1 MLEFITNNNNMS
13 QDKIRNFSIIA
24 HIDHGK
30 STLADRLIEKTGV
43 LSQREM
49 EDQILDNMDIERER
63 GITIKSQAVRMK
75 YKAKDGEE
83 YTLNLIDTP
92 GHVDFNYEVSRSL
105 AACDGAIL
113 VVDASQGVEAQ
124 TLANVYLA
132 IDNNLEILPVIN
144 KIDLP
149 NARPDEVKKEIR
161 NKFSAGSI
169 IMQYHNG
176 KENIDSEVQIVM
188 KDGEIKWVKIVA
200 KILSNPI
207 TSEIMEFVYIQ
218 DVTEKHTIKSIMDKC
233 IHTEYDCIGLINTIN
248 GQSMIFNY
256 RNTYDEMKIRK
267 KNLFAD
273 EIDTF
278 INNNIGEE
286 ERETARKEYALDN
299 IKKQLKKND
308 NYYFYHNITSNIEKG
323 VRRKKIHFQ
332 YLDSAVNKNEI
343 LFMVTDVTDIYEKER
358 KNSERLA
365 KALEEAKQAA
375 KAKSEFLARMSHEIR
390 TPLNAIVGLSE
401 DNLSYEE
408 KCPPEVIENSHD
420 IMNASQTLLEIV
432 GNILDINKIESNK
445 MELVEKTYDF
455 KDEITKMC
463 KVTATRIGDKPIDF
477 KLNIAE
483 DIPYE
488 LNGDKGKVKEII
500 NNLLTNAIK
509 YTNEGE
515 INLTIKCVNDLNKN
529 ISNLMITCRD
539 TGRGIKK
546 ENISKLFTKFERLD
560 IEKNTTTEG
569 TGLGLAITKAL
580 VDMMGGNINVQS
592 QFGQGSIFIINLPQ
606 KISKIS
612 KPMTEEELMDTARK
626 LYSNKIDTTIIKN
639 DSNINNTSNYGNKK
653 ILIVDDN
660 KLNIK
665 VAKRALQDFNFEID
679 EAEDGTICLDKV
691 NSGKVYDLILMD
703 IMMPNMSGETALKKL
718 KENKDFN
725 TPVIALTADAVAG
738 AKEKYVSEGFVDYIA
753 KPFSRDQ
760 IKEKLDSVFLNN
772 TKEIK
777 EEVATYT
784 SDNSIKPIENSV
796 IPITD
801 ADIERINKILEE
813 KKNERKD

>member
-1 MLEFITNNNNMS
+1 MNGSFFCQIISLIYIISISIIFITKK
-13 QDKIRNFSIIA
+13 KINSIENKLFKNIM
-24 HIDHGK
+24 
-30 STLADRLIEKTGV
+30 V
-43 LSQREM
+43 
-49 EDQILDNMDIERER
+49 
-63 GITIKSQAVRMK
+63 V
-75 YKAKDGEE
+75 
-83 YTLNLIDTP
+83 NLIGLVIEITCFLL
-92 GHVDFNYEVSRSL
+92 GYYNVKNIILCKTMVKLYLIYLVSFVMIFTIYLLYISSKTKNIMKWQKVL
-105 AACDGAIL
+105 NTIYYIISIL
-113 VVDASQGVEAQ
+113 LLS
-124 TLANVYLA
+124 
-132 IDNNLEILPVIN
+132 ILPIN
-144 KIDLP
+144 L
-149 NARPDEVKKEIR
+149 
-161 NKFSAGSI
+161 
-169 IMQYHNG
+169 
-176 KENIDSEVQIVM
+176 
-188 KDGEIKWVKIVA
+188 
-200 KILSNPI
+200 
-207 TSEIMEFVYIQ
+207 
-218 DVTEKHTIKSIMDKC
+218 
-233 IHTEYDCIGLINTIN
+233 
-248 GQSMIFNY
+248 
-256 RNTYDEMKIRK
+256 
-267 KNLFAD
+267 
-273 EIDTF
+273 
-278 INNNIGEE
+278 
-286 ERETARKEYALDN
+286 
-299 IKKQLKKND
+299 
-308 NYYFYHNITSNIEKG
+308 
-323 VRRKKIHFQ
+323 
-332 YLDSAVNKNEI
+332 VNKNGAI
-343 LFMVTDVTDIYEKER
+343 YANGLAANASYALIVVYIIVWYVVLFKNFKTIKNKKYLPLFVFLIIGTIVMIVQKLYPELLLMTSMESFIVFLMYHTIENPDLKMLNEVT
-358 KNSERLA
+358 LA
-365 KALEEAKQAA
+365 KNQAERA
-375 KAKSEFLARMSHEIR
+375 NRAKSDFLSSMSHEIR

-445 MELVEKTYDF
+445 MELVEKTYNF

-488 LNGDKGKVKEII
+488 LNGDKGKVKEVI
-500 NNLLTNAIK
+500 NNVLTNAIK

-639 DSNINNTSNYGNKK
+639 DSNINTNNTSNYGNKK

-738 AKEKYVSEGFVDYIA
+738 AKEKYVSEGFADYIA

-772 TKEIK
+772 TKEKK
-777 EEVATYT
+777 EEVATHT
-784 SDNSIKPIENSV
+784 SDSSTKPIDNSV

-801 ADIERINKILEE
+801 EDIERINKILEE
-813 KKNERKD
+813 KKNERKG